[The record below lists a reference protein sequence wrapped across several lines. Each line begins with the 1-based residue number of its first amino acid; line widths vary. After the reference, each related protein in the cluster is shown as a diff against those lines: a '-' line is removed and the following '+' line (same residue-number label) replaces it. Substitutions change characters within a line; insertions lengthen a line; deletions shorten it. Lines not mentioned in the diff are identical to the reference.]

1 MRASEQKE
9 VSHLNRIALMVLKN
23 LFIVPGAYSKLCHY
37 AKHTDAYPEQEKY
50 DHIRY
55 IMQRAV
61 QAGDIDL
68 QVFGQ
73 EHIPTENGF
82 LMCGNHQG
90 LFDVV
95 ALVATYGGPLSCVFK
110 KELGNV
116 PLLKQIIACTKSFS
130 MDREDVRQS
139 LGVIQAVTKELQA
152 GRNYLIFPEGT
163 RSKNGNVMGE
173 FHGGSFRCA
182 VKAKC
187 PIVPMAF
194 IDSYKVLDQKGS
206 KPVSM
211 QIHYLKPITY
221 EAYKDLK
228 TVELAAL
235 VKDRIQQVIDAN
247 T

>member
-61 QAGDIDL
+61 QAGNIDL

-163 RSKNGNVMGE
+163 RSKNGNIMGE

-211 QIHYLKPITY
+211 QIHYLKPLVY
-221 EAYKDLK
+221 EEYKDMK

-235 VKDRIQQVIDAN
+235 VMDRIQQVIDAN